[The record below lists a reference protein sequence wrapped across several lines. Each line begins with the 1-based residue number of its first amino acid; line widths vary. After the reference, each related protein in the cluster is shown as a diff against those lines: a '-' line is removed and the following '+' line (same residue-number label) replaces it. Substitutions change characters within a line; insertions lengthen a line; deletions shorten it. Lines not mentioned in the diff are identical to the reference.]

1 MEGWKNMGENVKR
14 TAEKLSSS
22 KKVDEA
28 REAELR
34 AAEEQAAFEEQLNQL
49 LLLAEKEKECSGKPG
64 SA

>member
-34 AAEEQAAFEEQLNQL
+34 QKNWLHL
-49 LLLAEKEKECSGKPG
+49 RKS
-64 SA
+64 

>member
-1 MEGWKNMGENVKR
+1 MGENVKR

-34 AAEEQAAFEEQLNQL
+34 AAEEQAAFE
-49 LLLAEKEKECSGKPG
+49 
-64 SA
+64 

>member
-1 MEGWKNMGENVKR
+1 MGENVKR

-34 AAEEQAAFEEQLNQL
+34 AAEELAAFEEKLNQL
-49 LLLAEKEKECSGKPG
+49 LPVSYTHLTLPTIA
-64 SA
+64 